1 MDESATTEKI
11 QAALEAVGE
20 LVLPL
25 TGESMGSGWSR
36 AEGIKVFHV
45 QRRAPRW
52 GDVVLFERHG
62 RIYAH
67 RLILRVG
74 SRCWTKGDARVV
86 WDRPTLRRDDLFGV
100 AVGRVGHAGDLTPVP
115 RSRVTALRHL
125 LLALVAWPFLFA
137 RRRICS

>member
-1 MDESATTEKI
+1 MDESATTEQI

-25 TGESMGSGWSR
+25 LGESMGGRWSR

-74 SRCWTKGDARVV
+74 SRCWTKGDARVA
-86 WDRPTLRRDDLFGV
+86 WDRPLLRRDTIFGV
-100 AVGRVGHAGDLTPVP
+100 AVGLLEPSGELAPVP
-115 RSRVTALRHL
+115 RDRVAALRHL
-125 LLALVAWPFLFA
+125 LLALIAWPFLVIRSHRA
-137 RRRICS
+137 